1 MRLTARLLTILIS
14 SEELQSKKLSNPC
27 PKWPH
32 RSLWEPPNPLHS
44 SHKHLDLSLWKLTS
58 FPESPYIPPR
68 SASSCQ
74 MCYLSGNC
82 WNFPDRFYS
91 KGKKY
96 LSHQCT
102 HTVFW
107 DWRYLAILYVKYKV
121 PYLFPPYMMWFRTQ
135 FLVKTAFQF
144 LKIIVS
150 NPVVKHLIH
159 HLTHFRSISC
169 IVTGIDLALTHIREI
184 FRVFRRK
191 L

>member
-121 PYLFPPYMMWFRTQ
+121 PYLFPPYMIKYCSHNTLWKMSHNC
-135 FLVKTAFQF
+135 
-144 LKIIVS
+144 S
-150 NPVVKHLIH
+150 NYWCQHP
-159 HLTHFRSISC
+159 C
-169 IVTGIDLALTHIREI
+169 
-184 FRVFRRK
+184 
-191 L
+191 